1 MTSRKMLILR
11 WAAQN
16 QSREINRV
24 KSIERPLERGR
35 VAGDPIF
42 FRERDGELRGSGL
55 DLQSPAN
62 PQLP

>member
-1 MTSRKMLILR
+1 MASKKSLIQR

-35 VAGDPIF
+35 VAGDPIVL
-42 FRERDGELRGSGL
+42 RERDGELRGSGL

-62 PQLP
+62 PQHP